1 MSKHSPVASVDP
13 VHSAESPASQ
23 ADAPNLS
30 EPENTNLFL
39 EHPPHHEVPDPTIVI
54 TPADGAAAGTEV
66 AETDSVQV
74 SMKTA
79 MNAIETDEERDKD
92 NEESEKKKRKIETDY
107 DTELMDLND
116 TEQLQFLADQL
127 KPTGGSDAFSADQ
140 AQHGHPGSH
149 DLTMTDHDL
158 DQSGHSHHSHHHQ
171 HHHHFDSGING
182 SRGVSNAPT
191 FSTASTVGSSIG
203 SLASAG
209 GAYSTTISPT
219 SYADLPAV
227 DPKITDPLYV
237 LRVKSLPILDNLSTQ
252 ILNTLGRGAYMDAIA
267 VATQPDT
274 DQGQAFQILMSL
286 FEQTKS
292 IYSEDAF
299 LSARDLHLNKTREY
313 SIIIQKT
320 NLATFVSAVF
330 GAAKVGFF
338 HLNENFLDTFVVD
351 NGRLLKPQGALFLD
365 LKTQAY
371 ISAMGQVERS
381 QREILDDLFPE
392 DIDRILLARRQST
405 KVLAPSEADFVARCR
420 RRREHL
426 AAIDTDT
433 EDISLKYSWL
443 AFVRDL
449 SEYISKN
456 SQMILTGKSAKAA
469 AAAQKQQG
477 DYEGGR
483 GIDGNGKRTRSAGND
498 DLHRRMSGISMENGG
513 NMNDGDLTMLDNANA
528 VDDTGREDRQNHA
541 GSQSPNSA
549 TGQGS
554 SISSSNSAN
563 NFTGSSN
570 RQSATAVTTTSTA
583 TTTIGT
589 GPATR
594 APFYQRR
601 PWTSEEEEALMSGL
615 NAVRGPHWS
624 QILELYGAG
633 GRISEVLKDR
643 NQVQLK
649 DKARNLKLFF
659 LKTGVQMP
667 DVLRF
672 VTGDVKSR
680 DKSAAGGAGGNGAGG
695 NKRGRKSTVSK
706 TQQQKAQA
714 KQYQMYRA
722 QQRFQQQQQ
731 EQQQQ
736 SQIPLPEPQQ
746 QTLKQQLQQQQ
757 EQHQSPQDQ
766 SQQPPPPQQ
775 QQQKQDKKQQQSQ
788 QEPSQQPL
796 HQKQQ
801 LETDTIDTSRPSASE
816 STTASAPALESA
828 QGSAEEP
835 APVQAS
841 ASGQTTVDEKEDES
855 ANLLTLMQQVG
866 EYLDNHSNVAV
877 ANSSNNS
884 ADTGTSTTA
893 SSTTPSLVGT
903 ASDSGTKE

>member
-1 MSKHSPVASVDP
+1 MSEPSPAAAAARP
-13 VHSAESPASQ
+13 AESPAPEVE
-23 ADAPNLS
+23 APNAS
-30 EPENTNLFL
+30 TEPENTNLFL
-39 EHPPHHEVPDPTIVI
+39 EHQSHEEI
-54 TPADGAAAGTEV
+54 ADSSVAAAPVEDAAGS
-66 AETDSVQV
+66 AAAASNSVEATA
-74 SMKTA
+74 SMSVIA
-79 MNAIETDEERDKD
+79 TDEDAEDGG
-92 NEESEKKKRKIETDY
+92 SEKKKPRYETDY

-127 KPTGGSDAFSADQ
+127 KPTGGSDAFGSDQ
-140 AQHGHPGSH
+140 AQHAHHPGSH
-149 DLTMTDHDL
+149 DLTMSDHGL
-158 DQSGHSHHSHHHQ
+158 DHSGHG
-171 HHHHFDSGING
+171 HHHHLGSGMH
-182 SRGVSNAPT
+182 VSTNVSTAPILA
-191 FSTASTVGSSIG
+191 TASTAGSSMG
-203 SLASAG
+203 SLTTTG

-299 LSARDLHLNKTREY
+299 LSARELQLNKTREY

-426 AAIDTDT
+426 AAVDPET

-483 GIDGNGKRTRSAGND
+483 GLNGNGKRSRGINSGND

-513 NMNDGDLTMLDNANA
+513 DAGSDTALLDSAGDA
-528 VDDTGREDRQNHA
+528 TGRDDHRIHG
-541 GSQSPNSA
+541 GSQSPNAGASQSGVMGSA
-549 TGQGS
+549 VGANSSVAPVNVQPASTGTATPTGAAT
-554 SISSSNSAN
+554 ISS
-563 NFTGSSN
+563 
-570 RQSATAVTTTSTA
+570 
-583 TTTIGT
+583 

-615 NAVRGPHWS
+615 NAVQGPHWS

-680 DKSAAGGAGGNGAGG
+680 DKSAAAAAAAAAAGGGA
-695 NKRGRKSTVSK
+695 KRGRKGAVSK
-706 TQQQKAQA
+706 SQQQKAQA

-722 QQRFQQQQQ
+722 QQRFQQQHQQHQHQ

-736 SQIPLPEPQQ
+736 
-746 QTLKQQLQQQQ
+746 
-757 EQHQSPQDQ
+757 
-766 SQQPPPPQQ
+766 QQ
-775 QQQKQDKKQQQSQ
+775 QQQQLHHYSYQSQPAMPSNYAYTLDSLPGNDYVPISHGSSAYQHYHSQSQ
-788 QEPSQQPL
+788 QQVPQHQQPSL
-796 HQKQQ
+796 LPSYTSLEYNTSGSMNSSISGSSSYQLPMGSSTSSLGSIFANQKGGTSIYQQNMNLNSQPQNNQSPLFTSSLRPQLSPQSTDLYTQKQVDVIDF
-801 LETDTIDTSRPSASE
+801 LE
-816 STTASAPALESA
+816 
-828 QGSAEEP
+828 QGSNGNGYIFA
-835 APVQAS
+835 
-841 ASGQTTVDEKEDES
+841 
-855 ANLLTLMQQVG
+855 
-866 EYLDNHSNVAV
+866 
-877 ANSSNNS
+877 
-884 ADTGTSTTA
+884 
-893 SSTTPSLVGT
+893 
-903 ASDSGTKE
+903 

>member
-1 MSKHSPVASVDP
+1 MSKPSPVASVEA

-39 EHPPHHEVPDPTIVI
+39 EHPPHHEVADPTIVI

-66 AETDSVQV
+66 VETDSAQV
-74 SMKTA
+74 SVKTVT
-79 MNAIETDEERDKD
+79 NAIETDEERDKD
-92 NEESEKKKRKIETDY
+92 NEESERKKRKIETDY

-127 KPTGGSDAFSADQ
+127 KPTGGSDAFSAGQ
-140 AQHGHPGSH
+140 TQHGHPGSH

-171 HHHHFDSGING
+171 HHHHFDSGINS
-182 SRGVSNAPT
+182 SRGVSSAPT
-191 FSTASTVGSSIG
+191 FSTTSTVGSSIG

-483 GIDGNGKRTRSAGND
+483 GIDGNGKRIRSAGND

-513 NMNDGDLTMLDNANA
+513 SINGGDLTMLDNANA
-528 VDDTGREDRQNHA
+528 VDDAGREDHQNQT

-549 TGQGS
+549 AGQGS
-554 SISSSNSAN
+554 SNSSSNGVN
-563 NFTGSSN
+563 NFTGSAN
-570 RQSATAVTTTSTA
+570 RQSATAATTTSTA

-589 GPATR
+589 GSATR

-680 DKSAAGGAGGNGAGG
+680 EKSAAGGAGGNGASG

-706 TQQQKAQA
+706 TQKQKAQA

-731 EQQQQ
+731 EQQQPQ
-736 SQIPLPEPQQ
+736 LPLPELQQ
-746 QTLKQQLQQQQ
+746 QTLKEQLHQQQEQ

-766 SQQPPPPQQ
+766 SQQPPSQQ
-775 QQQKQDKKQQQSQ
+775 QQQQNQEKQQQQSQ
-788 QEPSQQPL
+788 EVHNQQ
-796 HQKQQ
+796 QQ
-801 LETDTIDTSRPSASE
+801 LETDIIDTSRTSVSE
-816 STTASAPALESA
+816 PTTASATALESA

-841 ASGQTTVDEKEDES
+841 ASGQTAVDEKEDES

-877 ANSSNNS
+877 ANGSNNS

-893 SSTTPSLVGT
+893 LSTTPSLVGT
-903 ASDSGTKE
+903 ASDSVTKE